1 MDTEYDTDED
11 KGTEDADKENVEY
24 LDLAKEFP
32 TPDMSPAEIDHVIEL
47 SSDSEEE
54 QPESTP
60 KHDKNTNVPE
70 AQSRRQEPVSKT
82 LPLTLVCFHLESL
95 RFSTREPELHLT
107 QVKH

>member
-11 KGTEDADKENVEY
+11 KGTEDEDKENVEY

-32 TPDMSPAEIDHVIEL
+32 TPDVSPAEIDLRIWG
-47 SSDSEEE
+47 SDSEEE

-60 KHDKNTNVPE
+60 KQDKNTNVPE

-95 RFSTREPELHLT
+95 RKTDWIHHHRKFL
-107 QVKH
+107 